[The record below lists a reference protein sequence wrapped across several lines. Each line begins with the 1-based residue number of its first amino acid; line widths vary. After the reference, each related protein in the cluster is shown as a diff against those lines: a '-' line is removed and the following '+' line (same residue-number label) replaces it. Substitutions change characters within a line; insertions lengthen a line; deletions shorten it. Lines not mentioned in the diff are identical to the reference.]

1 MFYPE
6 GSTSVVA
13 QIVETRHRGPCGKV
27 SYGSFAAAN
36 REIKSLKRSGKD
48 RKYQGYLH
56 SYACR
61 ECRAIHVGHTS
72 YED

>member
-6 GSTSVVA
+6 GSTSVIA
-13 QIVETRHRGPCGKV
+13 QIVETRHRGPCGKAC
-27 SYGSFAAAN
+27 YGSQGAADRA
-36 REIKSLKRSGKD
+36 RKAMKRSGKD

-56 SYACR
+56 AYVCKD
-61 ECRAIHVGHTS
+61 CRAWHVGHTS